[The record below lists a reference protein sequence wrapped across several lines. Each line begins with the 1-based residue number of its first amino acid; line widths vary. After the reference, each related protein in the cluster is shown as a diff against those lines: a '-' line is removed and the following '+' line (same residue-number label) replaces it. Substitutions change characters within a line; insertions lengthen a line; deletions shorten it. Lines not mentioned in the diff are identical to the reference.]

1 MDFRI
6 LGPLLVE
13 VDGAP
18 VQLGPKLRAVL
29 TLLLLRANRAVPA
42 AEVRAVLGATG
53 RTPTRATVRS
63 HIHHLRRVLEPAR
76 PGSPPPA
83 TLVTTE
89 TGYLLRVEP
98 QRLDSVRFQRLVQQ
112 GRQALDAGDP

>member
-29 TLLLLRANRAVPA
+29 ALLLLRANRAVPA

-63 HIHHLRRVLEPAR
+63 HIHHLRRVLERAR

-83 TLVTTE
+83 TLVTTG

-98 QRLDSVRFQRLVQQ
+98 E
-112 GRQALDAGDP
+112 

>member
-29 TLLLLRANRAVPA
+29 TLLLLHANRAVPA

-53 RTPTRATVRS
+53 RTPTIAQRL
-63 HIHHLRRVLEPAR
+63 HHLSRIQL
-76 PGSPPPA
+76 
-83 TLVTTE
+83 
-89 TGYLLRVEP
+89 P
-98 QRLDSVRFQRLVQQ
+98 QHKSQNRKHQNCSN
-112 GRQALDAGDP
+112 